1 MFSVY
6 NLFFGV
12 AENRSVRDCQTIIT
26 YVIKEVIKDTMVVDV
41 RTCLVKYSKE
51 RKLFLMGNFIDFSS
65 FLTNQLNS
73 NLFATI
79 CYRNI
84 AKKRIKGVSM
94 YFYEEF
100 QP

>member
-1 MFSVY
+1 
-6 NLFFGV
+6 
-12 AENRSVRDCQTIIT
+12 
-26 YVIKEVIKDTMVVDV
+26 MVVDV

-73 NLFATI
+73 NLFATT

-84 AKKRIKGVSM
+84 EMKRIKGVSM
-94 YFYEEF
+94 YFL
-100 QP
+100 

>member
-1 MFSVY
+1 
-6 NLFFGV
+6 
-12 AENRSVRDCQTIIT
+12 
-26 YVIKEVIKDTMVVDV
+26 MVVDV

-51 RKLFLMGNFIDFSS
+51 RKLFLMGNFLDFSS

-73 NLFATI
+73 NLFAKI

>member
-1 MFSVY
+1 
-6 NLFFGV
+6 
-12 AENRSVRDCQTIIT
+12 
-26 YVIKEVIKDTMVVDV
+26 
-41 RTCLVKYSKE
+41 
-51 RKLFLMGNFIDFSS
+51 MGNFIDFSS